1 MYIKSYL
8 YLYLYAHTRA
18 CSEAVYHILATL
30 NPSVWSATALRRHAM
45 PSTSLLQAVQRK
57 MPIYRF
63 LIIIFR
69 SKKERLIYTHKRH
82 CTTPLRQCATRLD
95 VQTTLVAAAHSRPRV
110 PRATSP
116 GTLWCVLDFFC
127 LLFIIISFPFSL
139 FPQRHTAFLPT
150 LSGFNLFPCH
160 SLPSGVEFSHIASH
174 FSSAFW
180 FVEPPLWSWCRVG
193 RCLCCACFPL
203 AFDTHGQKN
212 SSEKKTI

>member
-1 MYIKSYL
+1 M
-8 YLYLYAHTRA
+8 
-18 CSEAVYHILATL
+18 
-30 NPSVWSATALRRHAM
+30 
-45 PSTSLLQAVQRK
+45 
-57 MPIYRF
+57 
-63 LIIIFR
+63 
-69 SKKERLIYTHKRH
+69 
-82 CTTPLRQCATRLD
+82 D

-116 GTLWCVLDFFC
+116 GTLWCVLGFFC
-127 LLFIIISFPFSL
+127 LLFIIISFPFSS
-139 FPQRHTAFLPT
+139 PRDTHCISPN

-203 AFDTHGQKN
+203 AFNTHGQKD
-212 SSEKKTI
+212 SSEKKKRSNISFLHPLECRPGWSFSELRWSRCWWSLDLSSSETRVAFRRSTLTKYNQ

>member
-1 MYIKSYL
+1 MAAPAPPHRLRHHPPRLRPRPRPHRQPQRPSQVSEREREGNITVLYKMKRCFVYIKSYL

-18 CSEAVYHILATL
+18 CSEAVYPLLATL

-116 GTLWCVLDFFC
+116 GTLWCVLGFFC
-127 LLFIIISFPFSL
+127 LLFIIISFPFS
-139 FPQRHTAFLPT
+139 
-150 LSGFNLFPCH
+150 
-160 SLPSGVEFSHIASH
+160 SLPPKTHCISPNPI
-174 FSSAFW
+174 
-180 FVEPPLWSWCRVG
+180 RV
-193 RCLCCACFPL
+193 
-203 AFDTHGQKN
+203 
-212 SSEKKTI
+212 